1 MSDESMGHQ
10 RTFERKTQ
18 ERNDEGKRRNYKNE
32 GELLLSVMFEADLKK
47 KMK

>member
-1 MSDESMGHQ
+1 MPDESTGHQ

-18 ERNDEGKRRNYKNE
+18 ERNYEGKRRNYGNE
-32 GELLLSVMFEADLKK
+32 GELLLRVMFEADLKK